1 MLPNLIFMTTTR
13 KISGVTLAYIALA
26 LVWGSSFLFMKIGLE
41 GLSAGQVA
49 LGRIALGALA
59 LVAIMVFTRRKWPR
73 EPRVWLHL
81 AVVGAAMCTVPF
93 TLFAWAETMIPS
105 TVASIVNA
113 STPIMTLLL
122 TPLLLPTEKLSRTQR
137 FGLFIGIIGV
147 IVLVGPWRMIMSGD
161 SVSLPGMLAAL
172 GATVCYG
179 FGGLYMRRFLAGVGY
194 DSITI
199 AAVQMI
205 TATGL
210 SLLIAPLVSLG
221 PVTLTTPVVLAMLT
235 LGILGSGIAYIWF
248 TMTVRAWGAARAST
262 VTYLTPVVGVTFGAL
277 FLGEGVHWNEPVGG
291 LIVILGIVAS
301 QGLLERFR
309 QPAVA
314 VQ

>member
-26 LVWGSSFLFMKIGLE
+26 FVWGSSFLFMKIGLE